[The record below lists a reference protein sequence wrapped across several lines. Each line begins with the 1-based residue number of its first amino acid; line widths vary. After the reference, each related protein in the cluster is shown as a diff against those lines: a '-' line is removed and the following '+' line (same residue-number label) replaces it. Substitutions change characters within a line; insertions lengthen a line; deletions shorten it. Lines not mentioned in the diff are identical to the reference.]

1 MPLDKV
7 AEFKVEKLSILSQ
20 DGTCDEELEPD
31 LPREM
36 LDRMYR
42 LMVLERTFDAK
53 ALSLQRQG
61 RLLTYAPS
69 EGEEATHVA
78 SALALEEGDWL
89 FPSYR
94 EHGAYFARGL
104 PPKLLFLSFMGSED
118 GNRIPEG
125 LNCFTITIPIASQV
139 LHATGASFADK
150 LLGRKRVSLVFF
162 GDGGT
167 SEGDFHEGMNFAGT
181 FRCPIVFLCRNNQYA
196 ISVPRERQ
204 TASETIA
211 QKAIAYG
218 FPGIQVDGN
227 DALAVYRATK
237 EAVERARRGEGPT
250 LIECITYRIGPHT
263 TADDPT
269 RYRSEEEVAEWKK
282 KDPIERFRNYLKRKG
297 LWSEE
302 YEGEVKREATE
313 GIERAVKEAEAHTPN
328 PTDFFHFVFEKMT
341 PNLLEQEEELKRY
354 LEEKKRQGEAGG

>member
-1 MPLDKV
+1 MPLKKV
-7 AEFKVEKLSILSQ
+7 VEFKIEHLSILNQ
-20 DGTCDEELEPD
+20 DGSYDESLEPR
-31 LPREM
+31 LPREL
-36 LDRMYR
+36 LDKIYR
-42 LMVLERTFDAK
+42 TMVLERTFDAK

-78 SALALEEGDWL
+78 SAFALEEGDWL

-118 GNRIPEG
+118 GNRIPDG
-125 LNCFTITIPIASQV
+125 INAFTIIIPIASQV
-139 LHATGASFADK
+139 LHATGAALADR

-167 SEGDFHEGMNFAGT
+167 SEGDFHEGLNFAGT
-181 FRCPIVFLCRNNQYA
+181 FKCPIVFVCRNNQYA

-204 TASETIA
+204 TASETLA
-211 QKAIAYG
+211 QKALAYG

-227 DALAVYRATK
+227 DVLAVYKATRD
-237 EAVERARRGEGPT
+237 AVERARAGQGPT
-250 LIECITYRIGPHT
+250 LIECLTYRIGPHT

-269 RYRSEEEVAEWKK
+269 RYRSEEEVAAWRRR
-282 KDPIERFRNYLKRKG
+282 DPVERFRNYLKRKG
-297 LWSEE
+297 LWSEA
-302 YEGEVKREATE
+302 YEEEVAREAQAV
-313 GIERAVKEAEAHTPN
+313 IEEAVKEAEAHSPS
-328 PTDFFHFVFEKMT
+328 PTAFFHFVFEKMT
-341 PNLLEQEEELKRY
+341 PNLLEQEEELKKY
-354 LEEKKRQGEAGG
+354 LEEKARQGG

>member
-1 MPLDKV
+1 MPLRRV
-7 AEFKVEKLSILSQ
+7 AEFGIDYLSIVNQ
-20 DGTCDEELEPD
+20 DGSYDESLEPK
-31 LPREM
+31 LPPEL
-36 LDRMYR
+36 LDKMYR
-42 LMVLERTFDAK
+42 TMVLERTFDAK
-53 ALSLQRQG
+53 AMSLQRQG

-78 SALALEEGDWL
+78 SALALEQGDWL

-104 PPKLLFLSFMGSED
+104 PPKLLFLAFMGSED

-139 LHATGASFADK
+139 LHATGAALADK
-150 LLGRKRVSLVFF
+150 LLGRKRVTLVFF

-181 FRCPIVFLCRNNQYA
+181 FKCPVVFVCRNNQYA

-204 TASETIA
+204 TASQTLA

-227 DALAVYRATK
+227 DALAVYKATR
-237 EAVERARRGEGPT
+237 EAVERARAGQGPT
-250 LIECITYRIGPHT
+250 LIECVTYRIGPHT

-269 RYRSEEEVAEWKK
+269 RYRSEEEVAAWRQ
-282 KDPIERFRNYLKRKG
+282 KDPIERFRNYLRRKG
-297 LWSEE
+297 LWNEAYEE
-302 YEGEVKREATE
+302 EVVREARAI
-313 GIERAVKEAEAHTPN
+313 IEQAVREAEAHTPS

-341 PNLLEQEEELKRY
+341 PNLIEQEGELKRY
-354 LEEKKRQGEAGG
+354 LEARQGE